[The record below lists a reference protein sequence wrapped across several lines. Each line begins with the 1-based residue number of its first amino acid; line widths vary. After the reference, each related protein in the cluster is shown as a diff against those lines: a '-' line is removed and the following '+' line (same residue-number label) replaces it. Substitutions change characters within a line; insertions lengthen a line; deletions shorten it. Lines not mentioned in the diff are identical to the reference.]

1 MPSIE
6 EIKIILR
13 DRLTKEHYEHS
24 LRTAELAKEM
34 ADAYG
39 VDPGKAY
46 LAGILHDYTK
56 SLAPDVMLEEART
69 CGVNIDRV
77 ESINPYLLHAEL
89 AAILAHKDLGI
100 SDGEVLD
107 AIRKHTFG
115 AVKMSD
121 LDKIIYVADMIEP
134 GRPYASL
141 NALREMAFSDL
152 DTVYR
157 QAYFAT
163 VEYLVKTRRLLHP
176 QTLEVWNELI
186 STN

>member
-13 DRLTKEHYEHS
+13 GRLTKEHYEHS
-24 LRTAELAKEM
+24 LRTAELAEEM
-34 ADAYG
+34 AEAYG
-39 VDPGKAY
+39 VDSGKAY

-56 SLAPDVMLEEART
+56 SLARDEMLKEAKAN
-69 CGVNIDRV
+69 GLNIGHV
-77 ESINPYLLHAEL
+77 GFMNPYLLHAEL
-89 AAILAHKDLGI
+89 AAILVEKDLCVNDREI
-100 SDGEVLD
+100 LD

-115 AVKMSD
+115 AVRMSD
-121 LDKIIYVADMIEP
+121 LDKIVYVADMIEP
-134 GRPYASL
+134 GRPYESL
-141 NALREMAFSDL
+141 NYLREMAFSGL
-152 DTVYR
+152 DAAYR

>member
-1 MPSIE
+1 MPSVE
-6 EIKIILR
+6 KIKIILQE
-13 DRLTKEHYEHS
+13 RLTKEHYEHS

-34 ADAYG
+34 AEAYG
-39 VDPGKAY
+39 IDSGKAY

-56 SLAPDVMLEEART
+56 SLARDEMLKEARD
-69 CGVNIDRV
+69 CGVKVGHV
-77 ESINPYLLHAEL
+77 ESVNPYLLHAEL
-89 AAILAHKDLGI
+89 AAILVEKDLCV
-100 SDGEVLD
+100 SDQEVLD

-134 GRPYASL
+134 GRPYESL
-141 NALREMAFSDL
+141 NHLREIAFSGL
-152 DTVYR
+152 DAVYR

-163 VEYLVKTRRLLHP
+163 VEHLVKTRKLLHP

>member
-1 MPSIE
+1 MPNME
-6 EIKIILR
+6 DIKKILR

-39 VDPGKAY
+39 VDSRKAY

-56 SLAPDVMLEEART
+56 SLAPDVMLEEARA
-69 CGVNIDRV
+69 CGLKIDRV
-77 ESINPYLLHAEL
+77 ESVNPYLLHAEL
-89 AAILAHKDLGI
+89 AAILVGKDLRI

-115 AVKMSD
+115 AVEMSD

-134 GRPYASL
+134 GRPYESL
-141 NALREMAFSDL
+141 NPLREMAFSDL
-152 DTVYR
+152 GAAYR

-163 VEYLVKTRRLLHP
+163 VEHLVKARRLLHP

>member
-6 EIKIILR
+6 EIKIILQGC
-13 DRLTKEHYEHS
+13 LTKEHYEHS

-34 ADAYG
+34 AEAYG
-39 VDPGKAY
+39 VDSGKAY
-46 LAGILHDYTK
+46 LAGVLHDYTK
-56 SLAPDVMLEEART
+56 SLARDAMLEKAKA
-69 CGVNIDRV
+69 CGINIGRV
-77 ESINPYLLHAEL
+77 ESVNPYLLHAEL
-89 AAILAHKDLGI
+89 ASILVEKDLCV
-100 SDGEVLD
+100 SDREVLG

-134 GRPYASL
+134 GRPYESL
-141 NALREMAFSDL
+141 SHLREIAFSGL

-163 VEYLVKTRRLLHP
+163 VEYLVKARRLLHP